1 MGSPKQ
7 RGGEEEARCR
17 ASSVGEQSARNGAA
31 VRALIVLSE
40 GKEYEPRAGDKQTRC
55 AMLECHAAANKQLGA

>member
-7 RGGEEEARCR
+7 RGGEEEARSR
-17 ASSVGEQSARNGAA
+17 ASSVGEQSAWNGAA
-31 VRALIVLSE
+31 MRALMLLSE

-55 AMLECHAAANKQLGA
+55 ATLEYHAAASKQLGT